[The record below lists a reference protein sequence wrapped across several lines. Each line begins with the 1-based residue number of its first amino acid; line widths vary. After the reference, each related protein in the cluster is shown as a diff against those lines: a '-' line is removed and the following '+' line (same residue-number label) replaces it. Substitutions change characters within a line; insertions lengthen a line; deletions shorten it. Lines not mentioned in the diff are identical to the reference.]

1 MRVVGGTY
9 RGRSLASP
17 AAKDQRLRPTS
28 DRLRETIF
36 NILSRG
42 QFDDPVPD
50 ARVLDL
56 FAGTGALGFEAL
68 SRGAK
73 FVLFVDDAA
82 TSRGLIRQNIE
93 TFGAGGTT
101 RLFKRDATKLGE
113 AGKSGQFSII
123 FADPP
128 YGQNLATKALIAC
141 REGGWIAPNA
151 IIMVEESAAAEFGSP
166 PGFTEQDRRRQGESE
181 IIFMTLSDEA

>member
-1 MRVVGGTY
+1 MRIVGGAY
-9 RGRSLASP
+9 RGRNLASP
-17 AAKDQRLRPTS
+17 AAKDQRVRPTS

-36 NILSRG
+36 NILSHG

-82 TSRGLIRQNIE
+82 ISRGLIRQNID

-101 RLFKRDATKLGE
+101 RLFKRDATKLGI
-113 AGKSGQFSII
+113 AGKSGQFSMI

-128 YGQNLATKALIAC
+128 YDQNLATKALIAC
-141 REGGWIAPNA
+141 RDGGWIADNA
-151 IIMVEESAAAEFGSP
+151 TIMVEDSAAAKFVP
-166 PGFTEQDRRRQGESE
+166 PHGFVEQDRRKQGESE
-181 IIFMTLSDEA
+181 IIFMSLLEEA